1 MNIEKKQ
8 KAHEQPKQKEEQQE
22 TIDTELKDQLSFKP
36 RKSSISIKE
45 KNGPNL
51 RLKKHKKPK
60 KLPPASPSKI
70 EYYNTKKMN
79 SPQYTDSNNSEDE
92 GLEDY
97 KIDGYHPV
105 HVGEIL
111 LDRYVIMQKLGY
123 GHFSTAWLALDNNNG
138 NYVAI
143 KVQKS
148 DERYIQGA
156 YDEIEILQA
165 LAKKNFDKEWI
176 NSLREYYKDDEE
188 KLKELETVE
197 HTQVVQLLNSF
208 IHNGQNGKHFCMVF
222 EVMGVTLLEI
232 IKRYNYKGIPLPLV
246 RIITKQILIGLD
258 FLHRICHIIHT
269 DLKPENVLVCLTND
283 ELRNIQETGTYIL
296 DTGNNK
302 DSKTTTTN
310 NSIDEKETTMNC
322 TTPET
327 DFFDEDMN
335 MSISIDMKTN
345 FQGTGKTL
353 RKKKQKYKKK
363 QMKKLEKYGLSKSEI
378 QMKMNEVMEE
388 INEERKKKES
398 EIDINNYDL
407 EDLIER
413 PRLGSVPKVNLDLF
427 SHEKKDKEKEQ
438 KSKNLKKKVNEDY
451 SEESE
456 ESDEDLMDFYE
467 KSQPH
472 FDINLLEYSKT
483 LQGYIKERN
492 KILHDENY
500 RRFALTRNDALSKAK
515 TDEEKIA
522 IYRKLNE
529 EYGSRGKE
537 IDPSIEVK
545 ICDIGNACWF
555 NYHFS
560 TIIQTRQ
567 YRSPE
572 VLIGVNYNETSDIWS
587 LACIVFELVTGDF
600 LFQPEKGETFTKN
613 DDHVARFMQVLG
625 KMPKNFAKR
634 GEYYNKFFTKE
645 GKMRRIKEIKYI
657 PLKEILVK
665 KYHFKEKEAQALTDF
680 LLPMLEFYPERR
692 ASARE
697 LLRHP
702 WLSMPPNYDYL
713 MSEAEIFKMNM
724 KENLLGIN
732 QENEIKDPK
741 MELNKDRDV
750 YSSDSE
756 LNEADCE
763 DNNIKPKIPSEGEDD
778 DDTQLGD
785 GNPDKINIPNYNNS
799 FCMYG
804 QFVDLTSLDQPNP
817 QFDKLIDYDL

>member
-1 MNIEKKQ
+1 
-8 KAHEQPKQKEEQQE
+8 
-22 TIDTELKDQLSFKP
+22 
-36 RKSSISIKE
+36 
-45 KNGPNL
+45 
-51 RLKKHKKPK
+51 
-60 KLPPASPSKI
+60 
-70 EYYNTKKMN
+70 MN
-79 SPQYTDSNNSEDE
+79 SPQYTDSNYSEDE

-176 NSLREYYKDDEE
+176 NSLKEYYKDDKE
-188 KLKELETVE
+188 KLNELETVE
-197 HTQVVQLLNSF
+197 HTQVVQLLNCF

-269 DLKPENVLVCLTND
+269 DLKPENVLVCLTQD
-283 ELRNIQETGTYIL
+283 ELRNIQETGTYVL

-302 DSKTTTTN
+302 DSKSVSSN
-310 NSIDEKETTMNC
+310 NSEDEKEKTKNVID
-322 TTPET
+322 ESS
-327 DFFDEDMN
+327 FFDEDMN

-345 FQGTGKTL
+345 FKETGKKL
-353 RKKKQKYKKK
+353 RKKKQKFKKK

-378 QMKMNEVMEE
+378 QVKMNEVMTE
-388 INEERKKKES
+388 INEERKKKEN

-413 PRLGSVPKVNLDLF
+413 PRVASVPKVNLDLF
-427 SHEKKDKEKEQ
+427 SHEKNEKEK
-438 KSKNLKKKVNEDY
+438 KSKKLKKKLSEED

-456 ESDEDLMDFYE
+456 ESDEDIMDFYE
-467 KSQPH
+467 NTQPH

-492 KILHDENY
+492 RILHDENY

-613 DDHVARFMQVLG
+613 DDHVAKFMQTLG

-645 GKMRRIKEIKYI
+645 GKMRRIKEIKFI

-665 KYHFKEKEAQALTDF
+665 KYHFKENEAQALTDF
-680 LLPMLEFYPERR
+680 LLPMLEYYPERR

-702 WLSMPPNYDYL
+702 WLTMPPNYDYL
-713 MSEAEIFKMNM
+713 MSEAEIFRMNM

-732 QENEIKDPK
+732 KENEIKDPK

-763 DNNIKPKIPSEGEDD
+763 DNDKKAKILEDNNDD
-778 DDTQLGD
+778 DDIQLGD
-785 GNPDKINIPNYNNS
+785 TNPDKINIPNYNNS

-817 QFDKLIDYDL
+817 QFDKIIDKDLL

>member
-1 MNIEKKQ
+1 
-8 KAHEQPKQKEEQQE
+8 
-22 TIDTELKDQLSFKP
+22 
-36 RKSSISIKE
+36 
-45 KNGPNL
+45 
-51 RLKKHKKPK
+51 
-60 KLPPASPSKI
+60 
-70 EYYNTKKMN
+70 MN
-79 SPQYTDSNNSEDE
+79 SSKYTDSNYSEDE

-111 LDRYVIMQKLGY
+111 LDRYIIMQKLGY

-156 YDEIEILQA
+156 YDEIEILQS

-176 NSLREYYKDDEE
+176 RSLKEYYKDDKE
-188 KLKELETVE
+188 KLSELETVE

-269 DLKPENVLVCLTND
+269 DLKPENVLVCLTQD
-283 ELRNIQETGTYIL
+283 ELRNIQETGTYVL
-296 DTGNNK
+296 DTGNNNQNSEENSRNISENKK
-302 DSKTTTTN
+302 DK
-310 NSIDEKETTMNC
+310 EKEKEITNFEIKEKKIKEEEKESNIESSTTEL
-322 TTPET
+322 TL
-327 DFFDEDMN
+327 DENNN
-335 MSISIDMKTN
+335 MSIFIDKEVDLK
-345 FQGTGKTL
+345 GVGKKA
-353 RKKKQKYKKK
+353 RKKRQRYKKK
-363 QMKKLEKYGLSKSEI
+363 KKKMLEKYGLSNVEI
-378 QMKMNEVMEE
+378 EDKMTEV
-388 INEERKKKES
+388 IN
-398 EIDINNYDL
+398 DINLEMEKEQFEENVKNFDL
-407 EDLIER
+407 DDIIER
-413 PRLGSVPKVNLDLF
+413 PRIASVPKVNLNLY
-427 SHEKKDKEKEQ
+427 SHEKNKRQ
-438 KSKNLKKKVNEDY
+438 KSEEN

-456 ESDEDLMDFYE
+456 EIKYDDDENNDII
-467 KSQPH
+467 P
-472 FDINLLEYSKT
+472 FDINLLEYSKSI
-483 LQGYIKERN
+483 QGYIKERN
-492 KILHDENY
+492 RILHDETY
-500 RRFALTRNDALSKAK
+500 RRFAITRNEALSKAK
-515 TDEEKIA
+515 TDDEKIEV
-522 IYRKLNE
+522 YKKFNNE
-529 EYGSRGKE
+529 YNTRGKE
-537 IDPSIEVK
+537 PSIEVK

-555 NYHFS
+555 DYHFS

-600 LFQPEKGETFTKN
+600 LFQPEKGDTFTKN
-613 DDHVARFMQVLG
+613 DDHVAKFIYTLG

-645 GKMRRIKEIKYI
+645 GKLRRIKNRKFIG
-657 PLKEILVK
+657 LKDILVK
-665 KYHFKEKEAQALTDF
+665 KYHFKEFEAQALTDF
-680 LLPMLEFYPERR
+680 LLPMLEYYPERR

-702 WLSMPPNYDYL
+702 WLTMPPNYDYR
-713 MSEAEIFKMNM
+713 MSDTEIFKMNM
-724 KENLLGIN
+724 RENLLGNYYDIDERKKDK
-732 QENEIKDPK
+732 END
-741 MELNKDRDV
+741 DRDV

-763 DNNIKPKIPSEGEDD
+763 DNDKKAKIQDDED

-785 GNPDKINIPNYNNS
+785 NNPDKINIPNYNNS

-817 QFDKLIDYDL
+817 QFDKIIDKDLL